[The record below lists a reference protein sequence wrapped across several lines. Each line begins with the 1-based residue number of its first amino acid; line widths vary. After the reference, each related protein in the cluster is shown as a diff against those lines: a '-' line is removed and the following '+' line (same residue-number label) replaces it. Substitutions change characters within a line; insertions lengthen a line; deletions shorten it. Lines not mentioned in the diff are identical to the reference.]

1 MVRVFVWSPA
11 SAQTPR
17 HSSSPLP
24 WRAPPHP
31 ASPGHAGSPRSP
43 NPPSVCP
50 AAGVGVMVAMSDI
63 SGPCGCWIVIRG
75 QVVSLN
81 LSWGPSMPLAR
92 SGPPVRNTA
101 HPGLVRARGVLRSIN
116 AAPIPKYRPPLHAT
130 ASLLPQAHCGVS
142 EFPRPYQPIAELE
155 SRLQFLSDPQPI
167 GYTAP
172 EEKHGMARRARRRR
186 IKRIGLLCS

>member
-1 MVRVFVWSPA
+1 
-11 SAQTPR
+11 
-17 HSSSPLP
+17 
-24 WRAPPHP
+24 
-31 ASPGHAGSPRSP
+31 
-43 NPPSVCP
+43 
-50 AAGVGVMVAMSDI
+50 
-63 SGPCGCWIVIRG
+63 
-75 QVVSLN
+75 
-81 LSWGPSMPLAR
+81 MPLAR

-186 IKRIGLLCS
+186 IKRIGLACLSRSADTSAEDSHAHNLLRLGSSKVSLLKTAVVPSNPAFERDASQAMLAPRPSTPR